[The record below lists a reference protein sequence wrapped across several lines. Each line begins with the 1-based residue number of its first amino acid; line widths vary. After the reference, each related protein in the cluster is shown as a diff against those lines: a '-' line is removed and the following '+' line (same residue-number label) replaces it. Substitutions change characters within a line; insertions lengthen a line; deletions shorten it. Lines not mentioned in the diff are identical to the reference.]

1 MQTFDAC
8 FPRTRTGR
16 SSILARSPQANSGT
30 IARFLT
36 RFLNGRSLSNYCRT
50 CFADFKK
57 KAARVNGRPEA
68 PLGEDQKA

>member
-1 MQTFDAC
+1 MPVCPEQELDVHPSWRAV
-8 FPRTRTGR
+8 
-16 SSILARSPQANSGT
+16 PQANSGT